1 MTAAWQVPA
10 HQETIKTVAA
20 PRGVG
25 MSSYAFGPFLLDADE
40 RWLARD
46 GRRVAVP
53 GKAWQI
59 LLLLV
64 EARGR
69 LVAHE
74 TLRARLWPDTVVEE
88 RTLTVHVS
96 TLRKSLGP
104 GPAGGYFETVAREG
118 YRLAVPVHVLPPANA
133 PRQAIGGPPAAALGT
148 LAVKPFSTRTVA
160 DADSY
165 IGVGIADAVS
175 TALGAVPGLTVWPID
190 AMEDRSGARDAIE
203 ACRALGVGHLLEGT
217 VQRSADGLEVL
228 ASLVEVES
236 GRRRWSERFERPHG
250 EGAALQDAIASW
262 AANSLPQAPAV
273 GYRLHSYRP
282 RTSEA
287 YLLQLQARANL
298 KPFMRLPLLKALSLF
313 EQAVAIDPDY
323 AMAHAGL
330 ASTYLRMSSTAL
342 LRPLPVDEAMPMARQ
357 AAERA
362 LALDE
367 SLAEAWAV
375 LGRVKME
382 YDWAWDAAEADL
394 THAVA
399 LNASSVEALAATAEF
414 LSVMGRHDEAIE
426 TMEQARRLDPRS
438 VEMLQHLGI
447 VYWMAGKAEQ
457 ALEVVAESL
466 AIVPELP
473 RGHYGRMLILDQL
486 GRHDEAMVERLATLR
501 GLSVAQGLAEHV
513 EALAKGQGWRA
524 AMEAWIGL
532 LERTNRWEGAA
543 MQWMAAGEPSRALDA
558 LEHCVKARTT
568 YLGFTGQS
576 PCFRSLH
583 GDARFQGVLRAL
595 RLEGRIGGVRGAI

>member
-1 MTAAWQVPA
+1 MAVY
-10 HQETIKTVAA
+10 
-20 PRGVG
+20 G
-25 MSSYAFGPFLLDADE
+25 FGPFVLDAAQ
-40 RWLARD
+40 RWLTRD

-64 EARGR
+64 EAGGR
-69 LVAHE
+69 LVPHE
-74 TLRARLWPDTVVEE
+74 TLRARLWPNTVVEE

-96 TLRKSLGP
+96 TLRKSLGT
-104 GPAGGYFETVAREG
+104 GPAGSYIDTVAREG
-118 YRLAVPVHVLPPANA
+118 YRLGVPVRALSSAESPTLAV
-133 PRQAIGGPPAAALGT
+133 GGPPPAEPRT
-148 LAVKPFSTRTVA
+148 LAVKPFTTRTMI
-160 DADSY
+160 DADTY
-165 IGVGIADAVS
+165 LGVGIADAVS
-175 TALGAVPGLTVWPID
+175 TALGAVPGLAVWPID
-190 AMEDRSGARDAIE
+190 AMEDFAGAPDTVE
-203 ACRALGVGHLLEGT
+203 ACRALGVRHLLDGT
-217 VQRSADGLEVL
+217 VQRSAERLEISARL
-228 ASLVEVES
+228 IDVES
-236 GRRRWSERFERPHG
+236 GRTQWSERFEQAHG
-250 EGAALQDAIASW
+250 DSAALQDAIATW
-262 AANSLPQAPAV
+262 AATALPQLPAV
-273 GYRLHSYRP
+273 DHRLQSYRP
-282 RTSEA
+282 RTAEA

-313 EQAVAIDPDY
+313 EQAVAIDPNY

-367 SLAEAWAV
+367 GLAEAWAV

-382 YDWAWDAAEADL
+382 YDWDWDGAEADL
-394 THAVA
+394 THALA

-447 VYWMAGKAEQ
+447 VYWMADKAEQ

-466 AIVPELP
+466 TIVPESP

-486 GRHDEAMVERLATLR
+486 GRRDEAMVERLATLR

-513 EALAKGQGWRA
+513 EGLAGCQGWRA
-524 AMEAWIGL
+524 AMEVWIGL

-576 PCFRSLH
+576 PCFRALH
-583 GDARFQGVLRAL
+583 GDPRFQAVLRAL
-595 RLEGRIGGVRGAI
+595 KLEGRIGARAL

>member
-1 MTAAWQVPA
+1 MPA
-10 HQETIKTVAA
+10 
-20 PRGVG
+20 
-25 MSSYAFGPFLLDADE
+25 YAFGPFVLDPAERLLS
-40 RWLARD
+40 RD
-46 GRRVAVP
+46 RLRVAVP

-69 LVAHE
+69 LVTHE
-74 TLRARLWPDTVVEE
+74 ALRARLWPDTVVEE

-96 TLRKSLGP
+96 TLRKSLGT
-104 GPAGGYFETVAREG
+104 GPDGGYFETVAREG
-118 YRLAVPVHVLPPANA
+118 YRLAVPVHVLQKASPPM
-133 PRQAIGGPPAAALGT
+133 QAGAGPLPAEWRT
-148 LAVKPFSTRTVA
+148 LAVKPFATRTVV
-160 DADSY
+160 DADTY
-165 IGVGIADAVS
+165 IGIGIADAVS

-190 AMEDRSGARDAIE
+190 AMEDPAGRRRDTIE

-217 VQRSADGLEVL
+217 VQRSADQLEIL
-228 ASLVEVES
+228 ASLIDVES
-236 GRRRWSERFERPHG
+236 GRRQWSERFEQPHG
-250 EGAALQDAIASW
+250 DGAALQDAIASW
-262 AANSLPQAPAV
+262 AASALPQASTIV
-273 GYRLHSYRP
+273 HRVHSYRP
-282 RTSEA
+282 STSEA
-287 YLLQLQARANL
+287 YFLQLQARANL

-313 EQAVAIDPDY
+313 EQAAAIDPNY

-342 LRPLPVDEAMPMARQ
+342 LRPLPVDEAMPMARRS
-357 AAERA
+357 AERA

-367 SLAEAWAV
+367 GLAEAWAV

-382 YDWAWDAAEADL
+382 YDWDWDGAEADL
-394 THAVA
+394 THALA

-426 TMEQARRLDPRS
+426 TMEQARRLEPRS

-447 VYWMAGKAEQ
+447 VYWMADKAEQ

-466 AIVPELP
+466 VVVPESP

-486 GRHDEAMVERLATLR
+486 GRRDEAMVERLATLR

-513 EALAKGQGWRA
+513 EALAAGQGWRA
-524 AMEAWIGL
+524 AMEVWIGL

-576 PCFRSLH
+576 PCFRALH
-583 GDARFQGVLRAL
+583 GEVRFQGVLRAL
-595 RLEGRIGGVRGAI
+595 KLEGRIGIAQRASRAPVHPG

>member
-250 EGAALQDAIASW
+250 DGAALQDAIASW

-298 KPFMRLPLLKALSLF
+298 KAFMRLPLLKALSLF

-382 YDWAWDAAEADL
+382 YDWDWDAAEADL

-576 PCFRSLH
+576 PCFRSLQ

-595 RLEGRIGGVRGAI
+595 KLEGRIGGAYGAI

>member
-1 MTAAWQVPA
+1 
-10 HQETIKTVAA
+10 
-20 PRGVG
+20 
-25 MSSYAFGPFLLDADE
+25 MSAYAFGPFILDSEERLLS
-40 RWLARD
+40 RD

-74 TLRARLWPDTVVEE
+74 ILRARLWPDTVVEE

-118 YRLAVPVHVLPPANA
+118 YRLAVPVHVLPD
-133 PRQAIGGPPAAALGT
+133 AAAPARPGDRPLPAELRT
-148 LAVKPFSTRTVA
+148 LAVKPFVTRTVI

-175 TALGAVPGLTVWPID
+175 TALGSVPGLTVWPID
-190 AMEDRSGARDAIE
+190 AMEDLGGARDTME

-217 VQRSADGLEVL
+217 VQRSADRLEIS
-228 ASLVEVES
+228 ASLIDVES
-236 GRRRWSERFERPHG
+236 GRRQWSERFERPHG
-250 EGAALQDAIASW
+250 DGAALQDAIASW
-262 AANSLPQAPAV
+262 AARALPQASAAAHNV
-273 GYRLHSYRP
+273 HSYRP
-282 RTSEA
+282 STSEA
-287 YLLQLQARANL
+287 YFLQLQARANL

-313 EQAVAIDPDY
+313 EQAVAIDANY
-323 AMAHAGL
+323 ATAHAGL

-357 AAERA
+357 SAERA

-367 SLAEAWAV
+367 GLAEAWAV

-382 YDWAWDAAEADL
+382 YDWDWDGAEADL
-394 THAVA
+394 THALA
-399 LNASSVEALAATAEF
+399 LNGSSVEALAAMAEF

-426 TMEQARRLDPRS
+426 TMEQARRLEPRS

-447 VYWMAGKAEQ
+447 VYWMADKAEQ

-466 AIVPELP
+466 AIVPESP
-473 RGHYGRMLILDQL
+473 RGHYGRMLIFDQL
-486 GRHDEAMVERLATLR
+486 GRRDEAMVERLATLR

-513 EALAKGQGWRA
+513 ETLARSQGWRP

-576 PCFRSLH
+576 PCFRALH
-583 GDARFQGVLRAL
+583 GDPRFEGVLRSL
-595 RLEGRIGGVRGAI
+595 NLEGRSGSGMRGVIQ

>member
-1 MTAAWQVPA
+1 MAV
-10 HQETIKTVAA
+10 
-20 PRGVG
+20 
-25 MSSYAFGPFLLDADE
+25 YAFGPFVLDSSE
-40 RWLARD
+40 RWLTRD
-46 GRRVAVP
+46 GRRIGVP

-74 TLRARLWPDTVVEE
+74 TLRAKLWPDIVVEE

-118 YRLAVPVHVLPPANA
+118 YRLAVPVHLPSEDSAPTQASGRPLPAEL
-133 PRQAIGGPPAAALGT
+133 RT
-148 LAVKPFSTRTVA
+148 LAVMPFSTRTVA

-175 TALGAVPGLTVWPID
+175 TALGSVPGLTVWPID
-190 AMEDRSGARDAIE
+190 AMEDLNGARDTIE
-203 ACRALGVGHLLEGT
+203 ACRALGVGHLLEGS
-217 VQRSADGLEVL
+217 VQRSADRLEIS
-228 ASLVEVES
+228 ASLIDVAS
-236 GRRRWSERFERPHG
+236 GRRRWSERFEQPHG
-250 EGAALQDAIASW
+250 ESAALQDAIASW
-262 AANSLPQAPAV
+262 AASALPQPSVEV
-273 GYRLHSYRP
+273 GHSLHSYRP
-282 RTSEA
+282 RTAEA
-287 YLLQLQARANL
+287 YFLQLQARANL

-313 EQAVAIDPDY
+313 EQAVAIDSNY

-357 AAERA
+357 SAERA
-362 LALDE
+362 LAIDE
-367 SLAEAWAV
+367 GLAEAWAV

-382 YDWAWDAAEADL
+382 YDWDWDGAEADL

-399 LNASSVEALAATAEF
+399 LNGSSVEALAATAEF
-414 LSVMGRHDEAIE
+414 LSVMGRHDEAID

-438 VEMLQHLGI
+438 VETLQHLGI
-447 VYWMAGKAEQ
+447 VYWMADRAEQ

-466 AIVPELP
+466 TIVPESP
-473 RGHYGRMLILDQL
+473 RGHYGRMLIFDQL
-486 GRHDEAMVERLATLR
+486 GRRDEAMVERLATLR

-513 EALAKGQGWRA
+513 ETLSKSQGWRA
-524 AMEAWIGL
+524 AMDVWIGL

-543 MQWMAAGEPSRALDA
+543 MQWMAADEPSRALDA

-583 GDARFQGVLRAL
+583 GDPRFQGVLRAL
-595 RLEGRIGGVRGAI
+595 NLEGRLGGLRNVA